1 MLECFL
7 CVPSV
12 KHLSA
17 YIKGAPIYYNGDKGL
32 PILEK
37 IQLHRKRLYSVEDVA
52 RILLH
57 PLMKSSKFVAIKV
70 PTSISES
77 VSFVVNL
84 DCLDAHEDVLA
95 DDMGVWRNNGV
106 DLTRLHVSFQNSSPN
121 EVRKVSPKDVHST
134 NTYCVKRVYWIRA
147 TDSSLRKITA
157 FVYGKYLARS

>member
-17 YIKGAPIYYNGDKGL
+17 YIKGAQVYYNGDKGL
-32 PILEK
+32 PILER
-37 IQLHRKRLYSVEDVA
+37 IQLHRKRLYSVKDVA

-84 DCLDAHEDVLA
+84 DCLDAHEDVLP
-95 DDMGVWRNNGV
+95 DDMGVW
-106 DLTRLHVSFQNSSPN
+106 
-121 EVRKVSPKDVHST
+121 
-134 NTYCVKRVYWIRA
+134 
-147 TDSSLRKITA
+147 
-157 FVYGKYLARS
+157 